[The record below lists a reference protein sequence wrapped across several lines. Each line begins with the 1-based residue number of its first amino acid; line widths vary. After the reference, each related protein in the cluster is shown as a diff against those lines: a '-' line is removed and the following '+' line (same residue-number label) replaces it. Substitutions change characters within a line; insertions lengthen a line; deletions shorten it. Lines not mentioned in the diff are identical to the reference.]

1 VCGDLWLCRGGAG
14 TELSETLPS
23 RGSSLLYGML
33 KVSFRLNL
41 SFTPKF

>member
-1 VCGDLWLCRGGAG
+1 VCGDLWLCRGSAG

-23 RGSSLLYGML
+23 RVQAYGML
-33 KVSFRLNL
+33 KVSFKLNL